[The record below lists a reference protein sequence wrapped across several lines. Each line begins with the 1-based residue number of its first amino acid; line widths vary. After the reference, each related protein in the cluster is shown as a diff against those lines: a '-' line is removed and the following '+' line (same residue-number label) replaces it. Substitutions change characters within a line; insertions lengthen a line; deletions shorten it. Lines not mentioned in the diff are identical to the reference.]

1 MSIAKVQDPSR
12 GVRVVARNVLIAP
25 LLGFRKDHDWARL
38 ERTIHEADAT
48 RVRLLTLPPSHDSAP
63 EVRDHIRGKLR
74 DLQKRWSRF
83 EWDERQ
89 VDLFSFEDCLQAFAR
104 LIREEEGNSIS
115 VALGTSG
122 SPGAVPSTIAC
133 MLWGARGIYVGDAD
147 YEKPALVLPEWL
159 NVEGPL
165 TPDEL
170 RVLELV
176 VATPEGLDKK
186 SIVTK
191 LKEMG
196 RIRPDQD
203 KHAYRRL
210 TSDFLPRLEEHG
222 FVKVGARDGWDG
234 RHRFVVA
241 TDEGRRALRVLAPM
255 LPEAKPAV
263 HIRGR
268 TRSAKPRKL

>member
-1 MSIAKVQDPSR
+1 M
-12 GVRVVARNVLIAP
+12 ARNVLFAP
-25 LLGFRKDHDWARL
+25 LLGFRKDADWARL

-48 RVRLLTLPPSHDSAP
+48 RVRLLTLPPSQDSAP
-63 EVRDHIRGKLR
+63 EVRDHIRAKLR
-74 DLQKRWSRF
+74 DAQKRWPRF

-89 VDLFSFEDCLQAFAR
+89 IDLFSFEDCLQAFAQ
-104 LIREEEGNSIS
+104 LFREEEGNTIS

-133 MLWGARGIYVGDAD
+133 LLWRARGIYVGDAD
-147 YEKPALVLPEWL
+147 YEKPAVVLPEWL
-159 NVEGPL
+159 SVDGPL
-165 TPDEL
+165 TADEL

-176 VATPEGLDKK
+176 VATPDGLDKK

-191 LKEMG
+191 LKELG

-222 FVKVGARDGWDG
+222 FVTVGPRDGWDG

-241 TDEGRRALRVLAPM
+241 TEEGRRALRVLAPM
-255 LPEAKPAV
+255 MPEARPTLHV
-263 HIRGR
+263 RGR
-268 TRSAKPRKL
+268 KRAVKRQKL